1 MWVLGVRTLERTLI
15 DAAAWVGERCW
26 NGAAGA
32 TGWNA
37 YDAHGAATDPVG
49 WTESADGAGT

>member
-1 MWVLGVRTLERTLI
+1 MI

-49 WTESADGAGT
+49 WTESADGAGP